1 MYSRETIEA
10 LRPFLSHHFNLT
22 VELPLKAIVRGYSY
36 AVLPNSWRNR
46 TAGEAKLKIKEMGS
60 HEELLQS
67 GGFYSKL
74 HEMQFEKHPAKV

>member
-1 MYSRETIEA
+1 MKGKSTLII
-10 LRPFLSHHFNLT
+10 SHR
-22 VELPLKAIVRGYSY
+22 VS
-36 AVLPNSWRNR
+36 S
-46 TAGEAKLKIKEMGS
+46 AKLADKIIVLDKGEIKEIGS